1 MNSLKLKIKDLLS
14 KKVTKK
20 IVVAIIVSIIVAS
33 FLAVL
38 GNSEARQKIKNAYY
52 GSETEE
58 MEKEFQVSDLQTI
71 NYEIK
76 DKSTFVAENNDPQI
90 LLSGINDYVDKV
102 SVYFN
107 TATEKEIN
115 VELFYAVDERGIV
128 PEQML
133 TYKINAGEKKA
144 SFYLGKNVNNIRLD
158 LGTSSDTTF
167 DLNCIK
173 INEDINHGILAT
185 IIKAYGKCVHTN
197 IFWDRLQIYFLVC
210 IFISLN
216 FLIDIKKLYSF
227 IFDKRWIIS
236 AVLLLFLTV
245 NQYTG
250 DSITMYDSYVQT
262 GEGNDY
268 IEPVVGKARAIRS
281 DEWLVNDSI
290 NLSTRFLENPYG
302 KYNYIPRGTNTVNGN
317 RFTLQTALNPLSL
330 CSIFIRQ
337 IFGYGYAYAFS
348 WWIIPLL
355 TVLINIEFFLILTD
369 GMKLLSACGASMVAL
384 SSFFLWWQYPAMLL
398 YGPGALVC
406 FYLFFNRDS
415 LKSKLIMGYGTAY
428 FTAMYVNML
437 YPAWLVPMGYL
448 CLIVLIWMIKNSWCK
463 IKKMKKN
470 EWGIILG
477 ALVICLIM
485 IGTALFNQMEY
496 LKSITATEYPGSR
509 IDYGGFSINKLLN
522 YIPAVMFAYKD
533 VGNPS
538 EMSSLISLF
547 PLPIIL
553 VIISL
558 IKEKKKSIFTIVLS
572 LYSLF
577 LMIYTTVGLSTK
589 IATYSLMTF
598 STRDRAVDI
607 LGYTQVVLLIW
618 CIYRIKECGALNKW
632 LAAIISV
639 LYAGSAVYLSNKYLP
654 DYMEKLFMLLAFVGL
669 AYISFSIVANIP
681 KKIKQSSFVM
691 LLALS
696 LITGICVRPITK
708 GTYAI
713 DSKPL
718 AKKIQSIVKK
728 DKKSKWLAYGGGI
741 VLSGFSVACG
751 APTINSVNTYPN
763 MNLWK
768 KLDSSG
774 QYNEVYNRYAHI
786 DVEFTDNDTS
796 MELVQADCMKINLSY
811 KDIEKTEVKYIVA
824 EQPLISENT
833 YVDFEQ
839 IYYEAGSYIYKVIY
853 K

>member
-20 IVVAIIVSIIVAS
+20 FIVAIIVSIIVAS

-58 MEKEFQVSDLQTI
+58 MEKEFQVSDLQTT

-107 TATEKEIN
+107 TETEKEIN

-128 PEQML
+128 PEQMF

-173 INEDINHGILAT
+173 INEDINHGMLAT
-185 IIKAYGKCVHTN
+185 IIKAYKKCVHTN

-227 IFDKRWIIS
+227 IFDKRWII
-236 AVLLLFLTV
+236 AFALLVFLV
-245 NQYTG
+245 ANQYTG

-281 DEWLVNDSI
+281 DEWLVNAS
-290 NLSTRFLENPYG
+290 LSFSSRFLDNPYG

-317 RFTLQTALNPLSL
+317 CSVLYVLLNPTLL
-330 CSIFIRQ
+330 CNIIIREVFG
-337 IFGYGYAYAFS
+337 FGYCYAFS
-348 WWIIPLL
+348 WWL
-355 TVLINIEFFLILTD
+355 TPILAILISIEFFMILTK
-369 GMKLLSACGASMVAL
+369 GERLLSVCGAFMVTF
-384 SSFFLWWQYPAMLL
+384 SSFFMWWQFPPMLL

-406 FYLFFNRDS
+406 FYKFFCSEKIKNKI
-415 LKSKLIMGYGTAY
+415 LMGYGTAY
-428 FTAMYVNML
+428 FTAMFVNLL

-448 CLIVLIWMIKNSWCK
+448 CLIILIWMIKELWDN
-463 IKKMKKN
+463 IKKTQKIGWFIVIGSATLCLLM
-470 EWGIILG
+470 IVV
-477 ALVICLIM
+477 ALL
-485 IGTALFNQMEY
+485 NQKEY
-496 LKSITATEYPGSR
+496 LESITATEYPGSR
-509 IDYGGFSINKLLN
+509 IDYGGFSLNKMFN
-522 YIPAVMFAYKD
+522 YVPAVLFPYKD
-533 VGNPS
+533 AGNPS
-538 EMSSLISLF
+538 EMSSIISLF
-547 PLPIIL
+547 PLPL
-553 VIISL
+553 MVAIISL
-558 IKEKKKSIFTIVLS
+558 IKEKKKSVLTS
-572 LYSLF
+572 AILLYSGF
-577 LMIYTTVGLSTK
+577 LIIYTTIGLPES
-589 IATYSLMTF
+589 IAKYTLMTF
-598 STRDRAVDI
+598 STRDRAVD
-607 LGYTQVVLLIW
+607 LLEYTQIVLLIW
-618 CIYRIKECGALNKW
+618 CIYRLKECEKLNNI
-632 LAAIISV
+632 LAAII
-639 LYAGSAVYLSNKYLP
+639 AVAYGIITVYFADKYMP
-654 DYMEKLFMLLAFVGL
+654 NYMEKTFMLIAVIVLSYV
-669 AYISFSIVANIP
+669 AYSILGKVPRNMKKTSFILLIIV
-681 KKIKQSSFVM
+681 
-691 LLALS
+691 S
-696 LITGICVRPITK
+696 LITGVSVRPITK
-708 GTYAI
+708 GTDAI

-718 AKKIQSIVKK
+718 ARQIRNIVKE
-728 DKKSKWLAYGGGI
+728 DRKSKWIAYGGGI
-741 VLSGFSVACG
+741 VLSGFSIACG

-763 MNLWK
+763 MELWK
-768 KLDSSG
+768 KLDPSG
-774 QYNEVYNRYAHI
+774 KYNEVYNRYAHI
-786 DVEFTDNDTS
+786 DVEFTDDNTS
-796 MELVQADCMKINLSY
+796 MELLQADCMKIKLSY
-811 KDIEKTEVKYIVA
+811 KDFKKTEVKYIVA
-824 EQPLISENT
+824 EQPIITENA

-839 IYYEAGSYIYKVIY
+839 IYSEAGSYIYKVIY